1 MTGAPGSVMS
11 QTYIYDSRATR
22 RITVLILVAIV
33 SYQALLCLVN
43 THAFGV
49 SRALVG
55 VSEGLIILASLP
67 LLFKRIV
74 PGIVIFAALAAAMLC
89 LLTILSGV
97 PDIKA
102 FRDLLIPICFFW
114 LGRNIGDPALADRAM
129 LFIVFLIMAFG
140 FFELLAVDAF
150 TNVFDIFSYYVS
162 IGNLEPITEY
172 VRESRLQMNGIRP
185 EDIGRTLL
193 PGLLDNHRVSS
204 LFLEPVSLGNFA
216 TILAAWGLAKERE
229 QMRWTAFF
237 VGSAVLLIVLADS
250 RFALVSVSLL
260 VAMRLILNGRG
271 LYAPVIIP
279 FALLVLLVGLGIY
292 ATGPYTDSYLGRLIN
307 SGESLVRFDVSTLLG
322 YDSHAWFP
330 DQGYAYALS
339 TFGLPLVVALW
350 MAFWLVKMPDSA
362 GQRFRCF
369 AAVYIALIL
378 CISGTSLFALKTAG
392 LLWFLFGCIMRD
404 PAPAPETQQKQKS
417 EPLWDT
423 PIPVLSMEAKV

>member
-1 MTGAPGSVMS
+1 MS
-11 QTYIYDSRATR
+11 EVYIHDNPSTR
-22 RITVLILVAIV
+22 RITVLILVAVV
-33 SYQALLCLVN
+33 SYQALLCLIN

-67 LLFKRIV
+67 LILKRIV
-74 PGIVIFAALAAAMLC
+74 PGVVIFASLAAAMLC

-114 LGRNIGDPALADRAM
+114 LGRNIGDPALADRT
-129 LFIVFLIMAFG
+129 LLLIIGLITGFG
-140 FFELLAVDAF
+140 LFELFAVNAF

-162 IGNLEPITEY
+162 IGNLEPITDY

-216 TILAAWGLAKERE
+216 TILAAWGLARE
-229 QMRWTAFF
+229 KSQLRWTMVF

-260 VAMRLILNGRG
+260 VAMRFILSGRG
-271 LYAPVIIP
+271 LYCPVIIP
-279 FALLVLLVGLGIY
+279 FLLLCLLVGLGIY

-307 SGESLVRFDVSTLLG
+307 SGESLVSFDVSTLLG
-322 YDSHAWFP
+322 YDGQAWFP
-330 DQGYAYALS
+330 DQGYAYVLS

-350 MAFWLVKMPDSA
+350 MAFWLVRMPDTA

-404 PAPAPETQQKQKS
+404 PAPASEKQQQQKP
-417 EPLWDT
+417 EPLWDA
-423 PIPVLSMEAKV
+423 PIPVLGMEAKV